1 MKLLRRAGLGLLGLV
16 LLLAAVIA
24 VRAATW
30 KPQAAAVEPVP
41 LARPVAVDAD
51 AAARRLGEAIH
62 FQTISNEDPALN
74 RWDQWD
80 GLHAWL
86 RASYPRVHAAMT
98 LRTVAARTLI
108 YAWPGSDPA
117 AAPIVLMA
125 HQDVVPVS
133 PGTER
138 AWARAPFSG
147 EVANGFVYGRGALDD
162 KGSLVAIME
171 GMETLVA
178 AGFRPRRTVYLVFGH
193 DEEVSGSGAQ
203 AAAAWFRGNRIR
215 PEFALD
221 EGGVALTENPITG
234 RPFAFIGVAE
244 KGYLDLKITAEAPGG
259 HSSAPPER
267 TAAHVLA
274 KAVDRI
280 AADPYPLRFDGPG
293 ADTVRALAAE
303 GGGLTRALVAN
314 DWLFG
319 PLIARRMGAD
329 PVSAAMLRTTTAPTM
344 LEGSPKAN
352 VLPQRATAVINH
364 RLHPRDRSADVLARA
379 RRAVHDLPVKVEAVP
394 GGAEAS
400 AVSST
405 DSAAW
410 RLLSTLAREST
421 GAPVAPYMVGGA
433 TDGRHFVGV
442 ARDVYRFYPAVVT
455 PRELESFHGTNE
467 RLSVENLGRMA
478 TFYARLVATAAGP
491 VLSAPAE

>member
-1 MKLLRRAGLGLLGLV
+1 MKLLRRAGLALLGLV
-16 LLLAAVIA
+16 LLLAAVVA

-30 KPQAAAVEPVP
+30 KPRAAAAEPVP
-41 LARPVAVDAD
+41 LAAPVAIDAD
-51 AAARRLGEAIH
+51 AAARRLGEAIR
-62 FQTISNEDPALN
+62 FQTVSHEDPVLN
-74 RWDQWD
+74 RWEQWD

-86 RASYPRVHAAMT
+86 RASYPRAHAVMSVT
-98 LRTVAARTLI
+98 PVAGRTLI
-108 YAWPGSDPA
+108 YAWPGSDPS

-133 PGTER
+133 PGTEA
-138 AWARAPFSG
+138 AWTRPPFSG
-147 EVANGFVYGRGALDD
+147 AVEGGFVYGRGALDD

-171 GMETLVA
+171 AMEALA
-178 AGFRPRRTVYLVFGH
+178 ARGFRPRRTVYLVFGH
-193 DEEVSGSGAQ
+193 DEEVSGAGAK
-203 AAAAWFRGNRIR
+203 AAADWFRARRIT

-234 RPFAFIGVAE
+234 EPFAFIGVAE
-244 KGYLDLKITAEAPGG
+244 KGYLDLKITAEAKGG
-259 HSSAPPER
+259 HSSAPPEQ
-267 TAAHVLA
+267 TAAHALA
-274 KAVDRI
+274 RAVDRI
-280 AADPYPLRFDGPG
+280 GSDPYPLRFDGPG

-303 GGGLTRALVAN
+303 AGGPIRVLVAN

-319 PLIARRMGAD
+319 SAIAAYMGRD
-329 PVSAAMLRTTTAPTM
+329 PVSAAMLRTTKAPTM

-352 VLPQRATAVINH
+352 VLPQKAAAVINH
-364 RLHPRDRSADVLARA
+364 RLHPRDRAADVLARA
-379 RRAVHDLPVKVEAVP
+379 RRAVRGLPVTVEAMP
-394 GGAEAS
+394 GGSEAS

-410 RLLSTLAREST
+410 RLVSALARDST

-442 ARDVYRFYPAVVT
+442 AKDVYRFYPAVVT
-455 PRELESFHGTNE
+455 PAELESFHGTNE

-478 TFYARLVATAAGP
+478 AFYARLTATAAGP
-491 VLSAPAE
+491 AAPTSGR